1 MFKSK
6 HNTGDYHDEM
16 NHQTFEEWFTH
27 TLLPN
32 FAPNSLIV
40 MDNASYH
47 SRRKEPTP
55 TKTWTKAKLME
66 WLSSKGVLYP
76 EKCLKS
82 VLWQIVERNKPQKPV
97 YVIDEIG
104 SQAGKAA

>member
-32 FAPNSLIV
+32 IAPNSLIV

-47 SRRKEPTP
+47 SRRKEPIP

-97 YVIDEIG
+97 YVIDKIG

>member
-1 MFKSK
+1 
-6 HNTGDYHDEM
+6 M

-32 FAPNSLIV
+32 IAPNSLIV

-55 TKTWTKAKLME
+55 TKTWMKAKLME

-82 VLWQIVERNKPQKPV
+82 VLWQIVERNKSQKPV